1 MKTMLLGVSA
11 PATFNAHTLHL
22 TMNLIER
29 LQNKNNK
36 DLMRSGPLVVCK
48 RAGRNTAAIISGLRR
63 NKRRF

>member
-1 MKTMLLGVSA
+1 MKTMLLGVSV

-36 DLMRSGPLVVCK
+36 DLICSGPLVVGK